1 MWTDEI
7 LKDFSE
13 RIKNITVFAPL
24 LDLKNKTK
32 YDYSLVELGISTML
46 FILEDMLRGEKDCTY
61 RNIAYFLIELI
72 KKQYNDKLNY
82 EKALELTYYIVRD
95 CLMNQGQAHSYS
107 YEDLEKQEVSTYKY
121 HLIELEDYNIEDKI
135 VRLKLTTTGLELLFK
150 TKEMYN
156 ELQVSISQLY
166 LRQQIQKGV
175 FDGALRSV
183 EELALAVKNEKNK
196 IKELEEK
203 IIRDVLLVAREEELE
218 NQLLRIN
225 DQLDRESRVFTE
237 LKELIEY
244 TLNEYRSGG
253 LGEKERE
260 AIEKILKIRKR
271 LQEIVT
277 EHESLFT
284 DKINIQQLMNHSIES
299 MIVNSFSTK
308 INFET
313 ELLQPLIHRN
323 LNIINLKNIINPL
336 FKPAIKNFFHPGRI
350 FSPQV
355 LRREQPDEEED
366 LWQLTEEQMR
376 KEEEIER
383 TKRLAEEMKLTKYFN
398 LILHPLLVNKE
409 VKLSKI
415 LNDYKDKNEEE
426 YLSIIR
432 EANFYSFIINL
443 HQMGKIPILKKEEL
457 QITSLDQIPM
467 VLLNIVN
474 ESNKLGV
481 IKAFELIAID
491 DIIRLPIGYVISD
504 FIVRGFNYS
513 GVD

>member
-13 RIKNITVFAPL
+13 RIKNIAVFAPL

-32 YDYSLVELGISTML
+32 YDYSLVELGIATML

-61 RNIAYFLIELI
+61 RNIAYFLKELI
-72 KKQYNDKLNY
+72 NKQYNDNLSY
-82 EKALELTYYIVRD
+82 EKALDLTYYLVRD
-95 CLMNQGQAHSYS
+95 CLMSQGQPHSYS
-107 YEDLEKQEVSTYKY
+107 YKDLEKQEESIYKY
-121 HLIELEDYNIEDKI
+121 HLIQLEDYNIEDKI
-135 VRLKLTTTGLELLFK
+135 VRLKLTTNGLELLFK

-218 NQLLRIN
+218 NQLQRIN
-225 DQLDRESRVFTE
+225 DQLERESRVFNE

-244 TLNEYRSGG
+244 TLKEYRSGG

-313 ELLQPLIHRN
+313 ELVQPLIQRN

-336 FKPAIKNFFHPGRI
+336 FSPAINNYFHPGRV

-355 LRREQPDEEED
+355 LRRDQPDEEED
-366 LWQLTEEQMR
+366 LWQMTEEQMR
-376 KEEEIER
+376 IEEEKER
-383 TKRLAEEMKLTKYFN
+383 KKRFEEEKRLTRYFT
-398 LILHPLLVNKE
+398 LVLHPLVENEE

-415 LNDYKDKNEEE
+415 LNEYKDKNEDE
-426 YLSIIR
+426 YLSFIKQSD
-432 EANFYSFIINL
+432 FYSFIINL

-457 QITSLDQIPM
+457 QITSLDQIPR
-467 VLLNIVN
+467 VLINIIN
-474 ESNKLGV
+474 ETNNLGI
-481 IKAFELIAID
+481 IKAFELIATD
-491 DIIRLPIGYVISD
+491 DIIKLPIGYVISD
-504 FIVRGFNYS
+504 FIVRGFKYN